1 MAVSPADRLS
11 SAAGPA
17 ETAASRRSWL
27 PGGGPRDWRD
37 RELGS
42 VPVLVALGVLALIF
56 QAFNGN
62 FLSSDNLVN
71 LTLQA
76 ATTGVLALGIVL
88 ILLVGQLDL
97 SVGAVSGLAAAVVAV
112 GSVQQGW
119 PLWLAVLAAVLMGAA
134 VGALY
139 GWMFTRLGVPS
150 FVITLA
156 GLLVCLG
163 LQVRVLGSTGSIN
176 LPYAS
181 WLVRFSQQT
190 FLAPAT
196 SYLLVALVL
205 VGSAALR
212 LLERSRRMEAELP
225 AASLTDIAA
234 ATGWLAVAM
243 VVPVWYLNQNR
254 GVGAM
259 FALFLGL
266 VAVTDVLLRRTR
278 WGRSVRAI
286 GSNVDSARRAGLA
299 VRRVYLS
306 TFMACS
312 ALAALGGV
320 LSAGRL
326 AAANQGTGGSDF
338 NLTAI
343 AAALIGGASLFGG
356 RGSAWSALLGVLVI
370 HSISSGLTLLN
381 MDASIRY
388 IVTGIV
394 LALAVTIDSLGRRR
408 AEAGGRRR

>member
-1 MAVSPADRLS
+1 L
-11 SAAGPA
+11 
-17 ETAASRRSWL
+17 
-27 PGGGPRDWRD
+27 
-37 RELGS
+37 
-42 VPVLVALGVLALIF
+42 PVLGALVVLALVF

-62 FLSSDNLVN
+62 FLSSENLVN

-76 ATTGVLALGIVL
+76 ATTGVLTLGIVL
-88 ILLVGQLDL
+88 ILLVGQIDL

-112 GSVQQGW
+112 ASVQAGW
-119 PLWLAVLAAVLMGAA
+119 PLAVAVVAAVALGAA

-139 GWMFTRLGVPS
+139 GWMFTRVGVPS

-163 LQVRVLGSTGSIN
+163 LQVRVLGSTGSVN
-176 LPYAS
+176 LPYES

-190 FLAPAT
+190 FLDPVTAYVVLAAV
-196 SYLLVALVL
+196 LVAYLASRV
-205 VGSAALR
+205 VERRRR
-212 LLERSRRMEAELP
+212 LAAELP
-225 AASLTDIAA
+225 AASLVTIAVRTALLA
-234 ATGWLAVAM
+234 ATLA
-243 VVPVWYLNQNR
+243 VPVWYLNQTR
-254 GVGAM
+254 GIGAM
-259 FALFLGL
+259 FALFVAL
-266 VAVTDVLLRRTR
+266 VAAVDLLLRRTP

-306 TFMACS
+306 CFMACS

-326 AAANQGTGGSDF
+326 AAANQGTGGSDI

-343 AAALIGGASLFGG
+343 AAAVIGGASLFGG

-381 MDASIRY
+381 LDSSIRY

-394 LALAVTIDSLGRRR
+394 LALAVTLDSLGRRR
-408 AEAGGRRR
+408 SVAAGGRLR